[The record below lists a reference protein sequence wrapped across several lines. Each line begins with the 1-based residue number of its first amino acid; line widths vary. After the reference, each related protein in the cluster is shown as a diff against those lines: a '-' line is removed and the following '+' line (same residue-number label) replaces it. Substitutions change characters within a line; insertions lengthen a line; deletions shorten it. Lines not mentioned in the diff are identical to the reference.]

1 MIKDM
6 LIWLR
11 KIESK
16 KTYVINGIILFI
28 GIVLAFLCDI
38 FKVYTL
44 VKSLCTLVIA
54 VPLFILLYYVIISY
68 TSKVDK
74 KKTIKGQLT
83 RNQRINISLLVGT
96 VLVLLQSII
105 LRNSIFYTFT
115 AGINIA
121 IILLLVLFCRR
132 TRDEGV
138 QEEYGI
144 F

>member
-6 LIWLR
+6 LLWLR
-11 KIESK
+11 KIENK
-16 KTYVINGIILFI
+16 KTYIINGVILFI

-38 FKVYTL
+38 FKVYTIL
-44 VKSLCTLVIA
+44 KSLCTLVIA
-54 VPLFILLYYVIISY
+54 VPLFILLYYIIISY

-96 VLVLLQSII
+96 VLVLLQSIL

-121 IILLLVLFCRR
+121 IILLLILFCRK

-138 QEEYGI
+138 QNEYGI

>member
-16 KTYVINGIILFI
+16 KTYIINGAILFI
-28 GIVLAFLCDI
+28 SIVLAFVCDI

-44 VKSLCTLVIA
+44 VKSLCTLVVA
-54 VPLFILLYYVIISY
+54 MPLFILLYYVIIGY

-96 VLVLLQSII
+96 VLVLLQSIL

-121 IILLLVLFCRR
+121 IILLLILFCRK
-132 TRDEGV
+132 TRDESV
-138 QEEYGI
+138 QNEYGI

>member
-6 LIWLR
+6 LLWLR
-11 KIESK
+11 KIENK
-16 KTYVINGIILFI
+16 KTYIINSVILFI
-28 GIVLAFLCDI
+28 GIVLAFICDI

-83 RNQRINISLLVGT
+83 RNQRINISLLIGT
-96 VLVLLQSII
+96 VLVLLQSIL
-105 LRNSIFYTFT
+105 LRNSVFYTFT

-121 IILLLVLFCRR
+121 IILLLVLFCRK

-138 QEEYGI
+138 QNEYGI

>member
-11 KIESK
+11 KIENR

-96 VLVLLQSII
+96 VLVLLQSIL

>member
-6 LIWLR
+6 LLWLR

-16 KTYVINGIILFI
+16 KTYIINGIILFI

-38 FKVYTL
+38 FKVYTIL
-44 VKSLCTLVIA
+44 KSLCTLVIA

-68 TSKVDK
+68 TSKVNK

-96 VLVLLQSII
+96 VLVLLQSIL

-121 IILLLVLFCRR
+121 IILLLILFCRK

-138 QEEYGI
+138 QNEYGI

>member
-6 LIWLR
+6 LLWLR
-11 KIESK
+11 KIEGK
-16 KTYVINGIILFI
+16 KTYIINGIILFI
-28 GIVLAFLCDI
+28 GIVLAFICDI
-38 FKVYTL
+38 FKVYTIL
-44 VKSLCTLVIA
+44 KSLCILVIA
-54 VPLFILLYYVIISY
+54 VPLFILLYYIIISY

-96 VLVLLQSII
+96 VLVLLQSIL

-121 IILLLVLFCRR
+121 IILLLILFCRR